1 MPMQPSLDQRR
12 IVVFDVNETL
22 LDIEALAP
30 LFERLFGDRRVLREW
45 FAQLILYSEAITLA
59 GVYEPFGQ
67 LGAGVL
73 RMVAATRDVEVH
85 QPDLNELRSL
95 MQAMPAHPEVP
106 AALVRLREAGFRL
119 VTLTNSAP
127 QPGSGSLERAGI
139 AAFFERQFSVDEVG
153 RYKPA
158 PETYSMVARALGVGT
173 DGLWMVACH
182 IWDLIGAQQAGYAGA
197 FVQRQGNALL
207 VLPALPQP
215 DVVGPDLLAVAE
227 RIIAASNAAPTAFQS
242 D

>member
-85 QPDLNELRSL
+85 EPDLNELRSR
-95 MQAMPAHPEVP
+95 MQAMPAHPEVS

-182 IWDLIGAQQAGYAGA
+182 IWDLIGAQRAGYAGA

-227 RIIAASNAAPTAFQS
+227 RIIAASTAAPTAFQS

>member
-1 MPMQPSLDQRR
+1 MPEQASPDRRR

-22 LDIEALAP
+22 LDIEALVP
-30 LFERLFGDRRVLREW
+30 LFARLFGDRQVLREW
-45 FAQLILYSEAITLA
+45 LAQLILYSEAITLA
-59 GVYEPFGQ
+59 GVYEPFGR

-73 RMVAATRDVEVH
+73 GMVAATRGVEVH
-85 QPDLNELRSL
+85 EPDLDELRSR

-106 AALVRLREAGFRL
+106 AALTRLREAGFRL

-127 QPGSGSLERAGI
+127 QPGGGPLEHAGI
-139 AAFFERQFSVDEVG
+139 AAFFERQFSVDQVG

-158 PETYSMVARALGVGT
+158 PETYHMAARALGVGT

-182 IWDLIGAQQAGYAGA
+182 IWDTIGAQRAGCAGA
-197 FVQRQGNALL
+197 FVQRPGNAPLP
-207 VLPALPQP
+207 LPALPQP

-227 RIIAASNAAPTAFQS
+227 QIIAASGAGA
-242 D
+242 

>member
-1 MPMQPSLDQRR
+1 MPEQPSPDRRR

-30 LFERLFGDRRVLREW
+30 LFERIFGDRRVMREW

-59 GVYEPFGQ
+59 GAYEPFGR

-73 RMVAATRDVEVH
+73 HMVAATKGLEVH
-85 QPDLNELRSL
+85 EPDLDELRSL
-95 MQAMPAHPEVP
+95 MQVIPAHPEVP
-106 AALVRLREAGFRL
+106 AALARLQKAGFRL
-119 VTLTNSAP
+119 VTLSNSAP
-127 QPGSGSLERAGI
+127 QPGGGPLERAGI
-139 AAFFERQFSVDEVG
+139 AAFFERQFSVDQVG

-158 PETYSMVARALGVGT
+158 PETYRMVAQALEVET

-182 IWDLIGAQQAGYAGA
+182 VWDTIGAQRAGCAGA
-197 FVQRQGNALL
+197 FVHRPGNALL
-207 VLPALPQP
+207 PLPTLPQP

-227 RIIAASNAAPTAFQS
+227 GIIAAHGARA
-242 D
+242 